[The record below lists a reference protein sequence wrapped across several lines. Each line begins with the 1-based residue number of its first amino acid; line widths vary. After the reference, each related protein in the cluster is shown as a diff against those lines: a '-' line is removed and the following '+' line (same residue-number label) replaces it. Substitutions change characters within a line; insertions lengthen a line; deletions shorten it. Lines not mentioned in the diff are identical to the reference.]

1 MKLRILLQLKLL
13 LYLDYFVT
21 GYIHNPSTI
30 STSGGYRSSV
40 QQVPGR
46 SPQSSDEGIVLDSRW
61 EGSCCSSRVVENKS
75 ALAATSLTEG
85 NPSRNSLLSG
95 KEQVQKATEHSV
107 VVKCGGYE
115 LTSADLR
122 TLEPH
127 NWLNDR
133 VSLPILRS
141 SAFVACFLSTVRHCT
156 IISTP
161 DLINMYAHTLSHPPH
176 TCTHT
181 HSQII
186 NCYMQLLTATYGHR
200 HKVHIMSTFFYTKLS
215 RSGYPGVERWL
226 RRVDMRRLRL
236 LLVPVH
242 VSMCYW
248 ALAAVNFRAKVC
260 T

>member
-1 MKLRILLQLKLL
+1 MQLKLL

-30 STSGGYRSSV
+30 TTSGGYQSSV

-127 NWLNDR
+127 NWLNDQ

-141 SAFVACFLSTVRHCT
+141 SVFVACFLSTVRHCT

-161 DLINMYAHTLSHPPH
+161 DLINMYAHTLSHPPPH
-176 TCTHT
+176 MYTHT
-181 HSQII
+181 LTDH
-186 NCYMQLLTATYGHR
+186 QLLHAVAHGNLRPSTHGTHHEHILLHQAISLWLPWSGEMAEEGGYEETWATVGPCSYQH
-200 HKVHIMSTFFYTKLS
+200 
-215 RSGYPGVERWL
+215 
-226 RRVDMRRLRL
+226 
-236 LLVPVH
+236 VPLGTG
-242 VSMCYW
+242 SCQ
-248 ALAAVNFRAKVC
+248 L
-260 T
+260 